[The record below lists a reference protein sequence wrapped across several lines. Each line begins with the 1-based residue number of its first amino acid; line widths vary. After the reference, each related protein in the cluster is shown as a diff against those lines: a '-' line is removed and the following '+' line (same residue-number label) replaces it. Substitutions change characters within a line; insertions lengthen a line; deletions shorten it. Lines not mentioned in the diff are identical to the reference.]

1 MKSLIDD
8 VSNSIGLFIFC
19 NCRRYYN
26 FTVGIIATA
35 AHSCFKASFAKTKRK
50 KLGISKRMGYARQKQ
65 AYNTRNVFL
74 DNNFISISL
83 MFSVNCHLLSIDN
96 VNSSFCLFIPTG
108 RATINSCSFLWFTK
122 VLFIQIFQRNVMLL
136 LMYGYSVDVD
146 FFYLAGML
154 LGLFVVVDT
163 HEEDVTSVVGN
174 L

>member
-1 MKSLIDD
+1 
-8 VSNSIGLFIFC
+8 
-19 NCRRYYN
+19 
-26 FTVGIIATA
+26 
-35 AHSCFKASFAKTKRK
+35 
-50 KLGISKRMGYARQKQ
+50 
-65 AYNTRNVFL
+65 
-74 DNNFISISL
+74 

-96 VNSSFCLFIPTG
+96 VNSGFWLFIPTG

-122 VLFIQIFQRNVMLL
+122 VMFFQIFQRNVMLL

>member
-1 MKSLIDD
+1 
-8 VSNSIGLFIFC
+8 
-19 NCRRYYN
+19 
-26 FTVGIIATA
+26 
-35 AHSCFKASFAKTKRK
+35 
-50 KLGISKRMGYARQKQ
+50 MGYARQKQ

-83 MFSVNCHLLSIDN
+83 IRH
-96 VNSSFCLFIPTG
+96 
-108 RATINSCSFLWFTK
+108 SCSFLWFTK